1 MDVSSALPLLS
12 QQNHLV
18 AQPMQTSAPLFFN
31 QLMADTSTNP
41 FMFAAF
47 MGCGTS
53 PPQPYTIETLLKAHA
68 SPSSKPQGQQEDDGS
83 ICSVCRDE
91 ASGRHY
97 GVVACFGCKGFFRR
111 TVRAGKTYHCRYDQ
125 KCRIDKTGRNVCRAC
140 RFKKCLEVGM
150 EPDAIRPDRDKTGRQ
165 KNPRRSMLMM
175 SPMCAALNG
184 KKYSDASL
192 IGDFTS
198 LEANLADLQD
208 SEDNRTTPSSR
219 ADSNDEDKK
228 PPMPEITDGVLETL
242 KTIEEICN
250 RSESTDEPTSSPLCP
265 ISPFDLLIRPTLLAA
280 RSVMRYSGEKGA
292 GSAGNYADSLR
303 RLLVLL
309 IDYTN
314 TLKPLADLSPD
325 EKVSTIRNCA
335 PAFCLLT
342 LAYHTVESGA
352 PGGTLLLPSGHIL
365 TKHDSLIESRDADD
379 DKRLVHA
386 EAKIRSMLS
395 RVLDQIVSLVRRLS
409 PTADEF
415 VALKAILA
423 LDPQGSPLGDL
434 ATTLLTIAR
443 DSVMGSLYTKILST
457 CGSQA
462 EAANRF
468 GSLLM
473 LVANV
478 SKHGS
483 LACSTMQFCKEMGV
497 ATDPL
502 LEDLLYKED

>member
-1 MDVSSALPLLS
+1 T
-12 QQNHLV
+12 
-18 AQPMQTSAPLFFN
+18 PMFFN

-47 MGCGTS
+47 MGCTS
-53 PPQPYTIETLLKAHA
+53 PPQPYTIETLLKNAA
-68 SPSSKPQGQQEDDGS
+68 SPSSKPSLHDDDGS

-111 TVRAGKTYHCRYDQ
+111 TVRAGKTYHCRYDN
-125 KCRIDKTGRNVCRAC
+125 KCRIDKTGRNVCRSC

-165 KNPRRSMLMM
+165 KNPRRGMCIL
-175 SPMCAALNG
+175 SPMGTLPD

-192 IGDFTS
+192 IGEFSS

-219 ADSNDEDKK
+219 ADSNDGDKK
-228 PPMPEITDGVLETL
+228 APVVLDAVLETL

-250 RSESTDEPTSSPLCP
+250 RSDSMDDSIPSPLCP
-265 ISPFDLLIRPTLLAA
+265 LSPFDLLIRPTLLSP
-280 RSVMRYSGEKGA
+280 RSPMVYN
-292 GSAGNYADSLR
+292 GSAGSGLHSHCSAAIR

-314 TLKPLADLSPD
+314 TLKPLADLAPD
-325 EKVSTIRNCA
+325 EKLSTIRNCA

-342 LAYHTVESGA
+342 LAYRSVEAGA
-352 PGGTLLLPSGHIL
+352 PEGSLLLPTGHSI
-365 TKHDSLIESRDADD
+365 TKTDSLVEGED
-379 DKRLVHA
+379 DKRLVHV
-386 EAKIRSMLS
+386 EAKIRSLLT
-395 RVLDQIVSLVRRLS
+395 RILDQIVGLVRRLS
-409 PTADEF
+409 PSQDEF
-415 VALKAILA
+415 VALKAIVA
-423 LDPQGSPLGDL
+423 LDPQGSQLSEL
-434 ATTLLTIAR
+434 AATLLTIAR
-443 DSVMGSLYTKILST
+443 DSVMSSLYTKILST
-457 CGSQA
+457 SPSQT

-478 SKHGS
+478 SKYGS
-483 LACSTMQFCKEMGV
+483 LACATMQFCKEMGLAV
-497 ATDPL
+497 DSL
-502 LEDLLYKED
+502 LEDLLFKDDL

>member
-1 MDVSSALPLLS
+1 PMDISSTLSSLLP
-12 QQNHLV
+12 
-18 AQPMQTSAPLFFN
+18 QPSHPPTSSTTTTPFFFN
-31 QLMADTSTNP
+31 HLMADTTTNP

-47 MGCGTS
+47 MGCGSS
-53 PPQPYTIETLLKAHA
+53 PPQLYTIETLLKAHA
-68 SPSSKPQGQQEDDGS
+68 SPSSKPNLDDESS

-165 KNPRRSMLMM
+165 KNPRRSMMMM
-175 SPMCAALNG
+175 SPVCSLTG

-219 ADSNDEDKK
+219 ADSNDEEKVRK
-228 PPMPEITDGVLETL
+228 VPESDGVLETL
-242 KTIEEICN
+242 KTIEDICN
-250 RSESTDEPTSSPLCP
+250 RSESIDEPTSSPLCP
-265 ISPFDLLIRPTLLAA
+265 ISSYDLLIRPTLLAA
-280 RSVMRYSGEKGA
+280 RSTMKYSGEA
-292 GSAGNYADSLR
+292 GGGTHTHYADSLR

-314 TLKPLADLSPD
+314 TLKPLADISPD
-325 EKVSTIRNCA
+325 EKITTIRNCA

-342 LAYHTVESGA
+342 LAYRTVEAAA
-352 PGGTLLLPSGHIL
+352 PEGSLLLPTGHVL
-365 TKHDSLIESRDADD
+365 TRNDSLIDRSGAAVEDD
-379 DKRLVHA
+379 DKRFVHV
-386 EAKIRSMLS
+386 EAKIRSLLS
-395 RVLDQIVSLVRRLS
+395 RILDQIVSLVRRLS
-409 PTADEF
+409 PTPEEF
-415 VALKAILA
+415 VALKAMLA
-423 LDPQGSPLGDL
+423 LDPQASPLSDL
-434 ATTLLTIAR
+434 ASTLLTIAR
-443 DSVMGSLYTKILST
+443 DSVMGSLYNKILASYP
-457 CGSQA
+457 SQA

-473 LVANV
+473 LIANV
-478 SKHGS
+478 SKYGS
-483 LACSTMQFCKEMGV
+483 LATATMQYCKEMGL
-497 ATDPL
+497 ASDPL
-502 LEDLLYKED
+502 LEDLLFRED

>member
-1 MDVSSALPLLS
+1 SSLLPQANLQS
-12 QQNHLV
+12 TPN
-18 AQPMQTSAPLFFN
+18 PLFFN
-31 QLMADTSTNP
+31 HLMADTSTNP

-47 MGCGTS
+47 MGCAGAS
-53 PPQPYTIETLLKAHA
+53 PPLPYTIETLLKAHD
-68 SPSSKPQGQQEDDGS
+68 SPSSKPMLQEDDSS

-140 RFKKCLEVGM
+140 RFMKCLEVGM

-165 KNPRRSMLMM
+165 KNPRRTMLMM
-175 SPMCAALNG
+175 SPICSLNG

-198 LEANLADLQD
+198 LESNLNDLQD

-228 PPMPEITDGVLETL
+228 MSETDGVLETL

-250 RSESTDEPTSSPLCP
+250 RSESTDESTSSPLSP
-265 ISPFDLLIRPTLLAA
+265 LSPFDLLARPTLLAA
-280 RSVMRYSGEKGA
+280 RSTMKYSGEA
-292 GSAGNYADSLR
+292 GTGTHSEYADSIR

-325 EKVSTIRNCA
+325 EKISTIRNCA

-342 LAYHTVESGA
+342 LAYRTVEAGA
-352 PGGTLLLPSGHIL
+352 PEGTLLLPSGHAL
-365 TKHDSLIESRDADD
+365 TKSDSLIESAYED
-379 DKRLVHA
+379 DKRFGHVDT
-386 EAKIRSMLS
+386 KIRSLLS
-395 RVLDQIVSLVRRLS
+395 RILDQIVSVVRRLS
-409 PTADEF
+409 PTPDEF
-415 VALKAILA
+415 VALKAIVA
-423 LDPQGSPLGDL
+423 LDPHGSPLSDL
-434 ATTLLTIAR
+434 ASTLLTIAR

-457 CGSQA
+457 TNSQA

-473 LVANV
+473 LIANV
-478 SKHGS
+478 SKYGS
-483 LACSTMQFCKEMGV
+483 LACATIQFCKEMGL

-502 LEDLLYKED
+502 LEDLLFKEDY